1 MKNKISFRDWHNILR
16 DTRHEV
22 EKRPAVLVCGEK
34 TLSMSFS
41 TLLGPGAA
49 EVFER
54 AEMGDKTVVLSRY
67 ELVILLMNGQTAD
80 GEVADVAQRATR
92 TGAELMAFVDVSG
105 LTESAARALAVQAE
119 LSASLSPGQIG
130 VFSDAADSV
139 ELRKILKLILD
150 RIDGKSLSL
159 AALVPAFRPLVVK
172 SIIDEIAGENGIV
185 GAVAF
190 LPASDMPVMTANQ
203 MRMIMKIAAA
213 FGVTLS
219 LKRAKE
225 LLVVVGGGFT
235 FRAVARQLVGL
246 APVAGWA
253 VKGAIAY
260 TGTRAM
266 GALAAKYFSEL
277 KE

>member
-1 MKNKISFRDWHNILR
+1 MKNKLSLRDWHNIIR
-16 DTRHEV
+16 DTRQEV
-22 EKRPAVLVCGEK
+22 EKRPSVLVYGDKALAAGFNE
-34 TLSMSFS
+34 
-41 TLLGPGAA
+41 LLGPGAS

-54 AEMGDKTVVLSRY
+54 ADPRGKNVAGGRH
-67 ELVILLMNGQTAD
+67 ELVILLVNGESID
-80 GEVADVAQRATR
+80 NDMADVSSRAARAGTD
-92 TGAELMAFVDVSG
+92 LLAFVDASG
-105 LTESAARALAVQAE
+105 LTDSAARALAVQAE

-130 VFSDAADSV
+130 FFSNDMEIV
-139 ELRKILKLILD
+139 QLRKVLSLILD
-150 RIDGKSLSL
+150 RLDGSALSL

-185 GAVAF
+185 GVVAF
-190 LPASDMPVMTANQ
+190 FPASDMPVMTANQ

-213 FGVTLS
+213 FGVTLN
-219 LKRAKE
+219 LKRARE

-235 FRAVARQLVGL
+235 FRAVARQLIGL
-246 APVAGWA
+246 VPVAGWA
-253 VKGAIAY
+253 VKGAVAY